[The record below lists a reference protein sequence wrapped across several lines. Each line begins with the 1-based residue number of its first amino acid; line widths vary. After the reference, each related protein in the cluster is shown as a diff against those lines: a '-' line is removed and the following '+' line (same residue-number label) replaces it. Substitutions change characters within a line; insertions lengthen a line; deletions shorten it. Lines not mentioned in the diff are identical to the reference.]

1 MDEQQ
6 IQNKLADFRAYCKE
20 NHLNVTFQRLAI
32 YRILLEA
39 NKSLKPEQVYNRL
52 HDIYP
57 NISLATIYKT
67 LDVLTEHNL
76 IRKVNDIFQIN
87 TYDIN
92 LDPHHYMVCREC
104 KQMFDVPQDEVQT
117 PVLSNQ
123 LQKQYFIDEIT
134 IFFRGVCADCQKKES
149 Q

>member
-1 MDEQQ
+1 
-6 IQNKLADFRAYCKE
+6 
-20 NHLNVTFQRLAI
+20 VTFQRLAI